1 MQATHVHS
9 IERTI
14 HKTNEWLKAIGERM
28 GTDDRH
34 RAYVALRATLHALR
48 DRLNPD
54 EALHLG
60 AQLPTLIRGV
70 YYEGWR
76 MIDTPVRVRTLDEF
90 LGVITVEAG
99 DPTFDA
105 ELAARS
111 VFGVL
116 AERISPGEIDDVKRN
131 LPRAIRASWP
141 RRRPETAP

>member
-14 HKTNEWLKAIGERM
+14 QKTNEWLKAVQERM

-34 RAYVALRATLHALR
+34 HAYVALRATLHALR

-54 EALHLG
+54 EALQLG
-60 AQLPTLIRGV
+60 AQLPTLVRGV

-90 LGVITVEAG
+90 LGVVAVEAG
-99 DPTFDA
+99 DAAFDSEA
-105 ELAARS
+105 AARA
-111 VFGVL
+111 VFAVL
-116 AERISPGEIDDVKRN
+116 AERVSAGEIDDVKRN
-131 LPRAIRASWP
+131 LPRPIRELWDD
-141 RRRPETAP
+141 